1 MEIQSRDEGGIKV
14 VNMVGNLDTNTSQE
28 AEAFLNDL
36 IIGGSNRILINL
48 KDLNYMS
55 SAGLRILLATTKKV
69 KGAGG
74 EMRISNLNEVVDE
87 VFEISGFSMIFSVF
101 DTEEKAL
108 EGF

>member
-1 MEIQSRDEGGIKV
+1 MEIKSREEGGVQV

-28 AEAFLNDL
+28 AETFLNEL
-36 IIGGSNRILINL
+36 ISGGSNKILINL
-48 KDLNYMS
+48 KEVNYMS
-55 SAGLRILLATTKKV
+55 SAGLRILLATTKKL

-74 EMRISNLNEVVDE
+74 ELRISDLNEIVDE
-87 VFEISGFSMIFSVF
+87 VFEISGFIMIFSVF